1 MMSMFNWDG
10 QIVADVLHAQ
20 QIGEFC
26 NGLIRDRA
34 AVTAADLQQEL
45 IAVHQQYGQV
55 VARYN
60 QLADRFNRVI
70 DEKKRVD
77 AAQTEAIADKDR
89 RIAELAAENYK
100 LAAEKEDSR
109 QSASEGWA
117 KHHDALVE
125 IERLKLKCGE
135 LLPDERKPDADL

>member
-1 MMSMFNWDG
+1 MFNFDG
-10 QIVADVLHAQ
+10 QIVADALYSQ
-20 QIGEFC
+20 QVGDFFQR
-26 NGLIRDRA
+26 LRDNRA
-34 AVTAADLQQEL
+34 AVTAADIEQQL
-45 IAVHQQYGQV
+45 IALHRQYEQLV
-55 VARYN
+55 SRYN
-60 QLADRFNRVI
+60 NLADRYDGVLEEN
-70 DEKKRVD
+70 KRVD

-100 LAAEKEDSR
+100 LAAEKEDFR

>member
-1 MMSMFNWDG
+1 MFNWDG

-45 IAVHQQYGQV
+45 IAGHQQYGQV

-70 DEKKRVD
+70 DERKRLD
-77 AAQTEAIADKDR
+77 AAHAEEMADKDR
-89 RIAELAAENYK
+89 RIAELTADTDR
-100 LAAEKEDSR
+100 LAAEKEECR
-109 QSASEGWA
+109 HSASEGWA

-135 LLPDERKPDADL
+135 LVPDERNPDTDL

>member
-1 MMSMFNWDG
+1 MSMFNWDG

-70 DEKKRVD
+70 DERKRLD
-77 AAQTEAIADKDR
+77 AAHAEEMADKDR
-89 RIAELAAENYK
+89 RIAELTADTDR
-100 LAAEKEDSR
+100 LAAEKEECR
-109 QSASEGWA
+109 HSASEGWA

-125 IERLKLKCGE
+125 IERFKLKCGE
-135 LLPDERKPDADL
+135 LVPDERNPDADL